1 MVKFPFYA
9 RLALTLFAIA
19 LVLLFMF
26 LGRSLLV
33 PLFFS
38 FLVSILLHPVV
49 LYLEKRKFPRPLAA
63 FLTLLLFMILVG
75 SLFYFFSHQAVRLS
89 RDLPS
94 LQAKV
99 LEKWEDVQGWIS
111 EKYHIT
117 NTQQKAYMNKSATGI
132 LNTAMNSAA
141 TTFVGIAETVVLTI
155 FFFIFTFFIL
165 QYRRLLMRFVAK
177 LFDDEH
183 NDKVQGIIIRIRS
196 LINSYVLGLLIEMSV
211 VAVLIFTSLMIIGV
225 KYALL
230 ISIMT
235 AVLNIIP
242 YLGIYFCMAVAML
255 ITAAT
260 GSTGHV
266 IAVGIVFL
274 VTHFADANMILP
286 HVVGGKMKM
295 NPFITILA
303 VLTGHLIWGIPGMFL
318 FIPLMAM
325 IRLISEEIPGMKP
338 WAILLGE
345 EKDITGIKSFSL

>member
-19 LVLLFMF
+19 LILLFMWF
-26 LGRSLLV
+26 GKSLLV

-38 FLVSILLHPVV
+38 FLVSILLHPAA

-63 FLTLLLFMILVG
+63 FLTLLLFMVLLG

-99 LEKWEDVQGWIS
+99 LEKWEDVQEWIS

-117 NTQQKAYMNKSATGI
+117 NTQQVAYMNKSATGI

-141 TTFVGIAETVVLTI
+141 TTFVGIAETLILTI

-183 NDKVQGIIIRIRS
+183 NDKVQGIIVRIRS

-230 ISIMT
+230 ISVMA

-242 YLGIYFCMAVAML
+242 YLGIYFSMAVAML

-345 EKDITGIKSFSL
+345 EKS

>member
-19 LVLLFMF
+19 LVILFMW
-26 LGRSLLV
+26 LAKSLLV

-38 FLVSILLHPVV
+38 FLVAILLHPLVRFF
-49 LYLEKRKFPRPLAA
+49 ERRRFPRALASI
-63 FLTLLLFMILVG
+63 LSLLLFLVLFG
-75 SLFYFFSHQAVRLS
+75 GLFYFFSHQVVRLS

-99 LEKWEDVQGWIS
+99 VEKWQDIKAMIS
-111 EKYHIT
+111 DKYHI
-117 NTQQKAYMNKSATGI
+117 NSTQRVDYMNKSANGI
-132 LNTAMNSAA
+132 LNTAMNSVA
-141 TTFVGIAETVVLTI
+141 TTFVGIAETIVLTI

-165 QYRRLLMRFVAK
+165 QYRRLLMRFVVE
-177 LFDDEH
+177 LFDNAH
-183 NDKVQGIIIRIRS
+183 NEKVQGIITRIRS
-196 LINSYVLGLLIEMSV
+196 LINSYVVGLLIEMSV
-211 VAVLIFTSLMIIGV
+211 VAVIIFSSLMIIGI

-230 ISIMT
+230 ISVMA

-242 YLGIYFCMAVAML
+242 YLGIYCCMAIAMV

-260 GSTGHV
+260 NTTGHI

-274 VTHFADANMILP
+274 VTHFIDANVILP

-303 VLTGHLIWGIPGMFL
+303 VLVGHLIWGIPGMFL
-318 FIPLMAM
+318 FIPLTAM
-325 IRLISEEIPGMKP
+325 IRLVCEEIPAMKP
-338 WAILLGE
+338 WAILMSE
-345 EKDITGIKSFSL
+345 EKGQE